1 MPRFLPV
8 LVVLL
13 GLAFAALGCG
23 GDDGSSTTGAASAT
37 AGSSGSAGQTAQT
50 PTTATASCQ
59 DVPAPSPKEGS
70 EAAPTAKLKRGTDYV
85 VTLQTSCGDI
95 PILLDQGAQPL
106 TAASFAHLVRD
117 GFYDGLSFHRVA
129 PGFVIQG
136 GDPAGDGTGG
146 PGYSIREK
154 PPADARYTR
163 GIVAMAKT
171 ELERRGTSGS
181 QFFIVTADDAQL
193 PPDYAVVG
201 KVVGDG
207 MATVDR
213 IEAVPVNGQTPVKPV
228 VIEKATVRE
237 G

>member
-1 MPRFLPV
+1 VPLPRLLPV

-13 GLAFAALGCG
+13 SLAFAGLGCG
-23 GDDGSSTTGAASAT
+23 SDGGETTTAASAT
-37 AGSSGSAGQTAQT
+37 AAAATDA
-50 PTTATASCQ
+50 TTATATCR
-59 DVPAPSPKEGS
+59 DV
-70 EAAPTAKLKRGTDYV
+70 AAPGAKQIHERAPKQPLERGADYT

-95 PILLDQGAQPL
+95 PILLDQAAQPK

-117 GFYDGLSFHRVA
+117 GFYDGLSFHRVV
-129 PGFVIQG
+129 PGFVVQG

-146 PGYSIREK
+146 PGYSVREK

-163 GIVAMAKT
+163 GVVAMAKSQI
-171 ELERRGTSGS
+171 EPAGTSGS
-181 QFFIVTADDAQL
+181 QFFIVPGEDAGL

-207 MATVDR
+207 MQTVDR
-213 IEAVPVNGQTPVKPV
+213 IEAIPAGAQDRPQQPV
-228 VIEKATVRE
+228 VIKKATISA